1 MVARNLFEKIK
12 GRVRSSLR
20 GMMLQEGEVIA
31 TREQVYSRVVDDPR
45 VAAIVDYLERQ
56 VSDLAFVGAN
66 NANMRKNGSDFPYFK
81 NEGELAILREA
92 SRLCVRTNPHAEGLL
107 SGLTAYTISS
117 GATVTATP
125 RKDVGDDAAGRAAD
139 VAKKAQFVIEQTEKR
154 NKWGSRQQE
163 FFHRCRRDGESYL
176 RLFFQNDGET
186 DIRFVWPEQ
195 IRKPIGTTD
204 IDYGFGVK
212 TDPDDAET
220 VLEYAVYPI
229 GQEGSPDPD
238 LVPAEE
244 MISLLINVDSGVRRG
259 TPDFCFGVKDLL
271 DAGLKLEKSMGVG
284 SAIQASIAYIR
295 QHTNA
300 TSSQIQGFV
309 GSDPMTKTRLDA
321 AGREKY
327 IKDYEPGLVVDTNQ
341 NTAFLPSPY
350 NAGIPG
356 HIQVSQLMIRSACVK
371 YNAPEWLGSAD
382 ASNNNFASSLTVESP
397 FYNKVKQ
404 IQKPIEMVFTDL
416 FERVIRHA
424 IDCGVLPADTFDL
437 IAIEVKLPDPLS
449 RNRLT
454 EAQVAQIEIPLGLNS
469 PQNYAASQGYDYKQI
484 TVDNEKHRE
493 ETGGMGSV
501 LPIPSDNGASES

>member
-1 MVARNLFEKIK
+1 MGIITRLKERAKK
-12 GRVRSSLR
+12 T
-20 GMMLQEGEVIA
+20 LQSVILSEGQYIT
-31 TREQVYSRVVDDPR
+31 TREATIPRIVDDPR
-45 VAAIVDYLERQ
+45 ISTILDYLERQ
-56 VSDLAFVGAN
+56 VADLNFAGSTT
-66 NANMRKNGSDFPYFK
+66 ANMRKDGSDFPYYR
-81 NEGELAILREA
+81 NEAELTILRDA

-139 VAKKAQFVIEQTEKR
+139 VAKKVQYVIEQTEKR

-163 FFHRCRRDGESYL
+163 FFHRSRRDGEAYL
-176 RLFFQNDGET
+176 RLFFQNDGAT

-195 IRKPIGTTD
+195 IRKPNTGYTNEQFG
-204 IDYGFGVK
+204 YGVG

-229 GQEGSPDPD
+229 GEESSPDPD
-238 LVPAEE
+238 IVPAEE
-244 MISLLINVDSGVRRG
+244 MISLLVNVDSGVRRG
-259 TPDFCFGVKDLL
+259 LPDFIFGVKDLL

-284 SAIQASIAYIR
+284 SSIQASIAYIR

-300 TSSQIQGFV
+300 QASQIQAFV
-309 GSDPMTKTRLDA
+309 AADPAMKTKLDIS
-321 AGREKY
+321 GREKY
-327 IKDYEPGLVVDTNQ
+327 VQNYEPGTVVDTNQ
-341 NTAFLPSPY
+341 NTAFLASPY

-449 RNRLT
+449 RNKLT
-454 EAQVAQIEIPLGLNS
+454 EAQVAAIEIPLGLNS

-501 LPIPSDNGASES
+501 LPIPSDNGASVS